1 MKKEDILKLIKSKK
15 IKFIRMLFTDITGA
29 PKNVEIP
36 VSQINKALNGE
47 IAFDGSSIE
56 GFARIEESDMLLCPD
71 LDTFAI
77 VPWNK
82 NSDVAQFICDVKKMD
97 RTPFE
102 GSPRYLL
109 KRIMD
114 NVKKTHKYIMKAG
127 PEVEFF
133 LFKKNGNNEENTTV
147 LHDKAG
153 YFDLLQVDKG
163 EKVREDIVLNL
174 EQLGFEVEAAHHEV
188 APGQHEIDFKFDNI
202 LKTADNVITFK
213 IATKTIALFYDL
225 HASFLPKPVK
235 GINGSGM
242 HCNLSLFSGKK
253 NIFYSP
259 KNKYELSKEALYF
272 IGGIL
277 KHARAISFITNPII
291 NSYKRLVPGY
301 EAPVYLSWATRNR
314 STLIRIPATRGLGTR
329 VEFRSPDPSANP
341 YLAFTVLLAAG
352 MDGIKNKIDPG
363 DPINENIYE
372 LTEKER
378 KRRKVKTLPGDL
390 KEAMSEFNKDKIL
403 KDALGPFM
411 VEKLNEIKRKELEE
425 FSIHVTDWEI
435 EKYFDIY

>member
-1 MKKEDILKLIKSKK
+1 
-15 IKFIRMLFTDITGA
+15 
-29 PKNVEIP
+29 
-36 VSQINKALNGE
+36 
-47 IAFDGSSIE
+47 
-56 GFARIEESDMLLCPD
+56 
-71 LDTFAI
+71 
-77 VPWNK
+77 
-82 NSDVAQFICDVKKMD
+82 
-97 RTPFE
+97 
-102 GSPRYLL
+102 
-109 KRIMD
+109 
-114 NVKKTHKYIMKAG
+114 
-127 PEVEFF
+127 
-133 LFKKNGNNEENTTV
+133 
-147 LHDKAG
+147 
-153 YFDLLQVDKG
+153 
-163 EKVREDIVLNL
+163 
-174 EQLGFEVEAAHHEV
+174 
-188 APGQHEIDFKFDNI
+188 
-202 LKTADNVITFK
+202 
-213 IATKTIALFYDL
+213 
-225 HASFLPKPVK
+225 
-235 GINGSGM
+235 M